1 KAGAKER
8 LADID
13 QRIAVGRGFK
23 QWTGDDSKALMKVY
37 LPAIVG
43 YVPPQ
48 MVRAIAAFMEFCY
61 LARRSQLDEDT
72 LDQIDMAVARF
83 HQEREIFVDT
93 GVRDDFSLP
102 RQHSVSHYCFLIQ
115 QFGAPNGLCS
125 SITESKHIKAVK
137 EPWRRS
143 SRNEPLGQML
153 LTNQR
158 LDKLAATRVDLG
170 ARGILEGPLLTS
182 SIAIDPPRPTGGEG
196 DVEAA
201 AGITSTGD
209 VQLAR
214 NPARGYPK
222 TIDRLAGYVDQPQL
236 LEYIR
241 RFLYDQLHPEA
252 EVCGMDAPLHLC
264 PMVSSALCIKV
275 FHSAACTYHAP
286 SDLSGIGGMHREFIH
301 ATPSWKKGPGR
312 YDCVYIERDSKLD
325 GFSGLSVAR
334 VNLFFSFSF
343 RDTVYP
349 CALVQWF
356 STYGDSPCEETGL
369 WGVKPEFD
377 ARQRRLCS
385 VIHVDMIL
393 RSAHL
398 IGVAGT
404 QRLPRT
410 FTHHDSLY
418 AFRLF
423 YVNKYADH
431 HAHEIAF

>member
-1 KAGAKER
+1 MDMASSTMLWLCILIVHQPFTTHFPRANIHELLSPDLLHQVIKGTFKDHLVDWVTDYLYIVHGKAGAKER

-13 QRIAVGRGFK
+13 RRIAVVPSFPGLRRFPEGRGFK

-72 LDQIDMAVARF
+72 LDQIDMAVTRF
-83 HQEREIFVDT
+83 HQERTIFEDT

-102 RQHSVSHYCFLIQ
+102 RQHSISHYRFLIQ

-170 ARGILEGPLLTS
+170 ARGILAGPLLTS
-182 SIAIDPPRPTGGEG
+182 GIAIDPPRPTGGED

-201 AGITSTGD
+201 AGITSMGD
-209 VQLAR
+209 VRLAR

-222 TIDRLAGYVDQPQL
+222 TIDRLAGYVNQPQL
-236 LEYIR
+236 LEHIR

-252 EVCGMDAPLHLC
+252 E
-264 PMVSSALCIKV
+264 V

-286 SDLSGIGGMHREFIH
+286 SDLSGIGGMHREFIR
-301 ATPSWKKGPGR
+301 AAPSWKKGPGR
-312 YDCVYIERDSKLD
+312 YDCVYIERDSNLV
-325 GFSGLSVAR
+325 GFSGLSGR
-334 VNLFFSFSF
+334 TRKPLLFIQLSEYCIPL
-343 RDTVYP
+343 RTCAVVYY
-349 CALVQWF
+349 L
-356 STYGDSPCEETGL
+356 
-369 WGVKPEFD
+369 
-377 ARQRRLCS
+377 
-385 VIHVDMIL
+385 
-393 RSAHL
+393 
-398 IGVAGT
+398 
-404 QRLPRT
+404 
-410 FTHHDSLY
+410 
-418 AFRLF
+418 
-423 YVNKYADH
+423 
-431 HAHEIAF
+431 